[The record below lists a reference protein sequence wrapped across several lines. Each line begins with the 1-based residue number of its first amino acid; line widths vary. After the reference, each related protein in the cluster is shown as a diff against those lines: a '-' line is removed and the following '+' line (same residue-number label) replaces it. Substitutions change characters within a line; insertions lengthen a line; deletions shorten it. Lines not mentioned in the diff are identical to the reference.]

1 MGGMSASRQWKV
13 LTLQDYQG
21 RSTLKHW
28 LTCTLCNDVKAAP
41 AEGQVSK
48 HGAGGTHGTTSQR
61 CTVEPNGRAS
71 CALVLPTDS
80 QACALL

>member
-13 LTLQDYQG
+13 LTLHDYQEH
-21 RSTLKHW
+21 STLKHW
-28 LTCTLCNDVKAAP
+28 LTYTLCNDVKAAP
-41 AEGQVSK
+41 AEGEVSK
-48 HGAGGTHGTTSQR
+48 YGARGTHGTTSQR

-71 CALVLPTDS
+71 CALVLLTDS